1 MEAAREDILII
12 AALWQPIPVLSWA
25 AFLSRGRNACENKSL
40 F

>member
-12 AALWQPIPVLSWA
+12 AALWQPIPVPNWA
-25 AFLSRGRNACENKSL
+25 AFLRRGRKACKNKKV